1 MRALWDGRVLR
12 FRSGLGIAAPEA
24 FVERLPG
31 VPLDGELW
39 LGRGRFEA
47 LSGLVRRQSPDVVAW
62 RDLRYLIF
70 DLPGASGS
78 FAARAQRMAAL
89 ARQTGWAQPQA
100 ADQVQLNSPQALQRR
115 LEEVVA
121 GGGEG
126 LILHR
131 ADASYETGRS
141 ASVLKIKPLHD
152 AEARVIAHI
161 AGRGRHI
168 GRLGAL
174 RVLNEQGV
182 SFLLVTGF
190 SDAQREHPP
199 AIGTLVSYSHHGLTA
214 DGVPRFA
221 SCLRL
226 RSEHS

>member
-1 MRALWDGRVLR
+1 VD
-12 FRSGLGIAAPEA
+12 
-24 FVERLPG
+24 
-31 VPLDGELW
+31 
-39 LGRGRFEA
+39 
-47 LSGLVRRQSPDVVAW
+47 W

-89 ARQTGWAQPQA
+89 ARQTGWAQLQA
-100 ADQVQLNSPQALQRR
+100 VEQVQLNSPQALQRR

-131 ADASYETGRS
+131 ADASYETVRS
-141 ASVLKIKPLHD
+141 TSVLKLKPLHD
-152 AEARVIAHI
+152 AEARVIGHI

-182 SFLLVTGF
+182 SFLLGTGL
-190 SDAQREHPP
+190 SDAQRQHPP
-199 AIGTLVSYSHHGLTA
+199 AIGTLVSYSPATA
-214 DGVPRFA
+214 SPRTAYRVSPA
-221 SCLRL
+221 SCVCAQSTSEAKSARRE
-226 RSEHS
+226 RSPRASVTWPPCGQPLKRSTA

>member
-1 MRALWDGRVLR
+1 MGRPRAAFSQRPR
-12 FRSGLGIAAPEA
+12 HCTAPEA

-31 VPLDGELW
+31 VPLYVELW

-78 FAARAQRMAAL
+78 FAARAQRTAAL

-131 ADASYETGRS
+131 ADASHETGRS
-141 ASVLKIKPLHD
+141 ASVFKLKPLHD

-161 AGRGRHI
+161 AGRGCHI

-182 SFLLVTGF
+182 SFLLGTGF

-221 SCLRL
+221 SLLRL
-226 RSEHS
+226 RSEHF

>member
-1 MRALWDGRVLR
+1 
-12 FRSGLGIAAPEA
+12 
-24 FVERLPG
+24 
-31 VPLDGELW
+31 
-39 LGRGRFEA
+39 
-47 LSGLVRRQSPDVVAW
+47 VA
-62 RDLRYLIF
+62 
-70 DLPGASGS
+70 
-78 FAARAQRMAAL
+78 
-89 ARQTGWAQPQA
+89 
-100 ADQVQLNSPQALQRR
+100 
-115 LEEVVA
+115 
-121 GGGEG
+121 GEG

-131 ADASYETGRS
+131 ADASHETGRS
-141 ASVLKIKPLHD
+141 ASVLKLKPLHD

-174 RVLNEQGV
+174 RVLNEPGV
-182 SFLLVTGF
+182 SFLLGTGF
-190 SDAQREHPP
+190 SEAQREHPP